1 MTIEEA
7 IKQLEKIEPRGERD
21 RIALKMAIAAME
33 FVKKMIE
40 TRYRRKNNEYRAP
53 FCVDPRG
60 TAGG

>member
-40 TRYRRKNNEYRAP
+40 TR
-53 FCVDPRG
+53 
-60 TAGG
+60 